1 MIADPALVLVDLQND
16 FCKPEYSHRDV
27 SHFQPVLRNVGELVQ
42 SYRETGRTPLFVRTV
57 HDEYTT
63 SRRRQNIR
71 EEKYGQDERPTVCH
85 PDTDGVQLVPE
96 VRRQDPEVLI
106 TKHEYSAFHDT
117 SLNTYLSNNDIS
129 TVLVAGVNT
138 NVCVAATVYDAYH
151 RGYEV
156 TVLAD
161 CVASHEQEQHERAL
175 ENIDTHFG
183 TVCTTD
189 EYDLTPLDGTAVS
202 YD

>member
-16 FCKPEYSHRDV
+16 FCKPEHSHRDV
-27 SHFQPVLRNVGELVQ
+27 SHFQPVLREVEEFVRL
-42 SYRETGRTPLFVRTV
+42 YRKTGRTPLFVRTV

-71 EEKYGQDERPTVCH
+71 ERKYEQDERPTVCR
-85 PDTDGVQLVPE
+85 PGTDGVRLVPE

-117 SLNTYLSNNDIS
+117 GLNTYLSNNDIS
-129 TVLVAGVNT
+129 TVLIAGVNT

-151 RGYEV
+151 HGYEV
-156 TVLAD
+156 VVLAD
-161 CVASHEQEQHERAL
+161 CVTSHEREQHERAL

-189 EYDLTPLDGTAVS
+189 DYDLAPLDETAVS
-202 YD
+202 RD